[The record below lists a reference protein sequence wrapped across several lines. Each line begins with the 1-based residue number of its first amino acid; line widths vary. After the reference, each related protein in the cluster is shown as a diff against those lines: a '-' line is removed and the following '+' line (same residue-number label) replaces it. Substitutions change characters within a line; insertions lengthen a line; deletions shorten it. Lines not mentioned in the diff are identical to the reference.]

1 MVVGLQQLADRV
13 PQGEFDRRLEEMRPG
28 VFGALLDLM
37 SKVLAILPAVKGTY
51 HGTERFT
58 GFVEIG
64 LAVERAMDWEL
75 GTVLG
80 VLGESRA
87 EAHQTAVESSPL
99 GLAVLDFMAS
109 RECWTGPA
117 GNLLHEL
124 SESVNDKTKRDRSW
138 PANGRWLSDRLCNRL
153 APDLKALGIEV
164 TRDKSNGSRGITL
177 ERIAVPVETIQPV
190 AVSFTPIETEEIE
203 NCLNLAE
210 IAATASPE
218 AVSSVWQTLRQLTDD
233 RLKNAVWRG
242 LSVTA
247 RSALEKANE
256 TDRLRSCEV
265 AS

>member
-1 MVVGLQQLADRV
+1 
-13 PQGEFDRRLEEMRPG
+13 
-28 VFGALLDLM
+28 
-37 SKVLAILPAVKGTY
+37 
-51 HGTERFT
+51 
-58 GFVEIG
+58 
-64 LAVERAMDWEL
+64 VERAMDWEL

-177 ERIAVPVETIQPV
+177 ERIAVLVETIQPV
-190 AVSFTPIETEEIE
+190 
-203 NCLNLAE
+203 AE

>member
-1 MVVGLQQLADRV
+1 
-13 PQGEFDRRLEEMRPG
+13 
-28 VFGALLDLM
+28 
-37 SKVLAILPAVKGTY
+37 
-51 HGTERFT
+51 
-58 GFVEIG
+58 
-64 LAVERAMDWEL
+64 
-75 GTVLG
+75 
-80 VLGESRA
+80 
-87 EAHQTAVESSPL
+87 
-99 GLAVLDFMAS
+99 
-109 RECWTGPA
+109 
-117 GNLLHEL
+117 L

-177 ERIAVPVETIQPV
+177 ERIAVLVETIQPV